1 MRRLLGFLMLLLL
14 PAGAAAQQVDGAVSG
29 AIRTVIEGQLQAF
42 QSDDGNAAFSFA
54 APIIQEKFGD
64 PGTFMDMVRTGYG
77 AVYRPREVEFRG
89 AELKGESVLQQVLFV
104 DQEGKAWL
112 ARYTMQR
119 MSDGSWKIA
128 GVWLEALPDVST

>member
-1 MRRLLGFLMLLLL
+1 MRKLLFLMLLLL
-14 PAGAAAQQVDGAVSG
+14 PAPVAGQQVEGALQGAVR
-29 AIRTVIEGQLQAF
+29 AVIEGQLQAF
-42 QSDDGNAAFSFA
+42 QADDGNAAFSYA

-64 PGTFMDMVRTGYG
+64 PGTFMEMVRTGYG

-89 AELKGESVLQQVLFV
+89 LEQRGESLLQQVLFV

-112 ARYTMQR
+112 ARYTLER